1 MRRIAALVTLLAA
14 VPATSLAAHRA
25 DRFAGQ
31 PTVAKLVACD
41 VTSSDRY
48 ATFYGRMLAIP
59 GGARMQMRFQL
70 MERLGRVAFTK
81 LDVPAL
87 RQWHTSQVGVKRLGW
102 RQTVDALRAGGAY
115 KARIQYRWLS
125 AAGTVIESA
134 SRDTPVCR
142 GPLPNLTVSDLTVKP
157 GPTADTRSYRVTV
170 QNTGKLA
177 ADNVAVSFTVDK
189 AVLDTI
195 TLNHLAAGDARAATF
210 TGPVCRDAARVT
222 ADPDNSIGESLEN
235 DNSQLFSCS

>member
-1 MRRIAALVTLLAA
+1 MLRLAALVTVLATF
-14 VPATSLAAHRA
+14 PATSLAARRA
-25 DRFAGQ
+25 DGLAGQ

-41 VTSSDRY
+41 VTSIDRS
-48 ATFYGRMLAIP
+48 ASFYGRMLTIP
-59 GGARMQMRFQL
+59 GAARMQMRFQL
-70 MERLGRVAFTK
+70 MERLGRGPFSK

-102 RQTVDALRAGGAY
+102 RQTVNALRAGGAY

-125 AAGTVIESA
+125 AAGAVVDSA
-134 SRDTPVCR
+134 SRDTPACH
-142 GPLPNLTVSDLTVKP
+142 GPLPNLTVSDLTVNP
-157 GPTADTRSYRVTV
+157 GPTVDTRNYRVTV

-177 ADNVAVSFTVDK
+177 ADNVAVSFAVDK
-189 AVLDTI
+189 AVLDAI
-195 TLNHLAAGDARAATF
+195 TLNHLAAGEARAVTF
-210 TGPVCRDAARVT
+210 TGPVCRNAVRVT